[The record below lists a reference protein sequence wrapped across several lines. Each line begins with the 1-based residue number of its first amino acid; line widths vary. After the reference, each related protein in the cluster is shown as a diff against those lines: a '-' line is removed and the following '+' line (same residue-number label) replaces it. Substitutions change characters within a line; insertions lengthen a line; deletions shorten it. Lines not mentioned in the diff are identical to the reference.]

1 MESIEIIPKNQPRKN
16 ISFIFKYSNLSISE
30 PKVAKHKKN
39 KVDYDGISLK
49 SKNTQSISTGPDD
62 KTENL
67 IKKTNS
73 QKTINISYILNRLSK
88 RKNVNEIEMVSK
100 GKRKGSTPEK
110 NAIEVI
116 NINEKSSNYKCN
128 DNKPVKSKKNDS
140 VKNIINLGKNKII
153 NPKINN
159 NKIGKI
165 FKEDKTLKNEIKQ
178 INKVTLKPAPPKI
191 NEIFYYKYD
200 FSNSG
205 FDESNTPKCRVP
217 NVFINHLML
226 KNKNNVNNESSYL
239 LLSTTNRIKSKKLNI
254 IYYRPIEKKICEY
267 I

>member
-1 MESIEIIPKNQPRKN
+1 MESIEIIPKNHQRKN

-30 PKVAKHKKN
+30 PKVAKVKKY
-39 KVDYDGISLK
+39 KIDYDGISLK

-62 KTENL
+62 KTESF
-67 IKKTNS
+67 IKKSNS
-73 QKTINISYILNRLSK
+73 QKTLNITYILNRLSK
-88 RKNVNEIEMVSK
+88 RKNVNGIELLSK
-100 GKRKGSTPEK
+100 RRRKGSTPEK

-116 NINEKSSNYKCN
+116 NINEKSSNCKCN
-128 DNKPVKSKKNDS
+128 NNKPAKSKKNDS
-140 VKNIINLGKNKII
+140 IKNIINLGKNKNI

-165 FKEDKTLKNEIKQ
+165 FKEDKTLKNENKQ
-178 INKVTLKPAPPKI
+178 INKAILKPAPPKI
-191 NEIFYYKYD
+191 NEMFYYKYD
-200 FSNSG
+200 FSNNE
-205 FDESNTPKCRVP
+205 FDERSTPKCKVP

-239 LLSTTNRIKSKKLNI
+239 LLSTTNRIKAKKLNI

>member
-1 MESIEIIPKNQPRKN
+1 MESIENIPKNQQRKN

-30 PKVAKHKKN
+30 PKVAKVKKY

-62 KTENL
+62 KAESF
-67 IKKTNS
+67 IKKSNS
-73 QKTINISYILNRLSK
+73 QKTLNITYILNRLSK
-88 RKNVNEIEMVSK
+88 RKNVNGIELVSK
-100 GKRKGSTPEK
+100 RRRKGSTPEK

-116 NINEKSSNYKCN
+116 NINKKSSNCKFN

-140 VKNIINLGKNKII
+140 IKNIINLGKNKNI

-165 FKEDKTLKNEIKQ
+165 FKEDKTLKNENKQ
-178 INKVTLKPAPPKI
+178 INKAILKPTPPKI
-191 NEIFYYKYD
+191 NEMFYYKYD
-200 FSNSG
+200 FSNNE
-205 FDESNTPKCRVP
+205 FDERNTPKCKVP

-226 KNKNNVNNESSYL
+226 KNKTNVNNESSYL
-239 LLSTTNRIKSKKLNI
+239 LLSTTNRIKAKQLNI